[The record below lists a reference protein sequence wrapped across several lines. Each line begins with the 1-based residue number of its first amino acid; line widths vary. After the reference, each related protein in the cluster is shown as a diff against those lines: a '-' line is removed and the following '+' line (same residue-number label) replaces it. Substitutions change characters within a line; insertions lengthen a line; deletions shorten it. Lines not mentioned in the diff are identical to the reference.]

1 MKRIAV
7 KGRIDQGVV
16 TYGEEIAVKGRID
29 QGVDTYGEEIAVKG
43 RIDQGVVTYG
53 EEIESC
59 RLHEHEVHKYRKIF
73 ESFCL
78 FTK

>member
-7 KGRIDQGVV
+7 KD
-16 TYGEEIAVKGRID
+16 RID
-29 QGVDTYGEEIAVKG
+29 QGVD
-43 RIDQGVVTYG
+43 TYG

-59 RLHEHEVHKYRKIF
+59 RLHEHEVHKYRKMF

>member
-7 KGRIDQGVV
+7 KGRIDQGV
-16 TYGEEIAVKGRID
+16 D
-29 QGVDTYGEEIAVKG
+29 
-43 RIDQGVVTYG
+43 TYG

-59 RLHEHEVHKYRKIF
+59 RLHEHEVHKYRKMF